1 MSRWQRIGT
10 VATFEF
16 LSTVKRRGYLIAT
29 FGMPVFMAMYGAVVG
44 LPAYYAEKKDT
55 EASVFGVVDEAG
67 LLHLSGDAKAAVAQV
82 PDELRRTLEAA
93 GQKAVLD
100 RMRDDTHITFRPYGG
115 ESAARAALAA
125 RGIKGYF
132 VVAPDYLETGR
143 LDSYM
148 PETLRLSMSESRNAF
163 ADLLREHLLAGRV
176 DGTIAARVLTPVGE
190 LRSFAVM
197 RTGEVVD
204 AGATATIVR
213 IVVPVA
219 FMVLFLVSVLMTSG
233 YLMQGTA
240 TEKENKVVDVL
251 LASASPDQVL
261 AGKLIGL
268 GGAGLLQVAL
278 WLSVLFVTGIGIVP
292 LVLAAHVQVPWL
304 GLALALPLFIV
315 SFLFFGSLMLGT
327 GSLGSNMREAQQL
340 AMVWS
345 LTAALPLMMLALIIQ
360 DPHGVVARVM
370 TWVPFS
376 SAAVV
381 VLRASLDPAALA
393 WWEVAGAFMVLL
405 ASTWL
410 AIRLGARLFRIGLL
424 SSGARPSF
432 REILKQ
438 ARLGVR
444 G

>member
-1 MSRWQRIGT
+1 MSRWQRIWT

-16 LSTVKRRGYLIAT
+16 LAAVKRRGYLIAT
-29 FGMPVFMAMYGAVVG
+29 FGMPVFMGMYGLVVG
-44 LPAYYAEKKDT
+44 LPAYYAGKKAD
-55 EASVFGVVDEAG
+55 EPALFGVVDQSG
-67 LLHLSGDAKAAVAQV
+67 VLHLDRDTKAAVAQV

-93 GQKAVLD
+93 GQKAALD
-100 RMRDDTHITFRPYGG
+100 RIRDNNITFRPYTE

-125 RGIKGYF
+125 RTIKGYF
-132 VVAPDYLETGR
+132 VIAPDYLESGKVVNYTTEA
-143 LDSYM
+143 LFV
-148 PETLRLSMSESRNAF
+148 SMSESRNAL
-163 ADLLREHLLAGRV
+163 ADLLREHLLTGRV
-176 DGTIAARVLTPVGE
+176 DGKVAARVLTPVGE
-190 LRSFAVM
+190 MQRLALT
-197 RTGEVVD
+197 RTGEVVG

-213 IVVPVA
+213 LVVPVA
-219 FMVLFLVSVLMTSG
+219 FMVLFLMSVLMTSG

-268 GGAGLLQVAL
+268 GAAGLLQVSL
-278 WLSVLFVTGIGIVP
+278 WLSFLFVAGIGIVP
-292 LVLAAHVQVPWL
+292 LVLATHVQVPWL

-315 SFLFFGSLMLGT
+315 SFMFFGSLMLGT

-345 LTAALPLMMLALIIQ
+345 LTAALPLMLMMLIIQ
-360 DPHGVVARVM
+360 DPHGVAARVM
-370 TWVPFS
+370 TWVPFT

-393 WWEVAGAFMVLL
+393 WWEIAGAFVVLL

-410 AIRLGARLFRIGLL
+410 AIRVGAQLFRLGLL

-432 REILKQ
+432 REILNQ

>member
-16 LSTVKRRGYLIAT
+16 LSAVKRRGYLIAT

-44 LPAYYAEKKDT
+44 LPAYYADKKDN
-55 EASVFGVVDEAG
+55 EPSVFGVVDGSG
-67 LLHLSGDAKAAVAQV
+67 LLHLGGDAKAAVAQV

-93 GQKAVLD
+93 GQKAALD
-100 RMRDDTHITFRPYGG
+100 RIRGDNITFRPFR
-115 ESAARAALAA
+115 EEHAARAALAA
-125 RGIKGYF
+125 RAIKGFF
-132 VVAPDYLETGR
+132 VVAPDYLETGK

-163 ADLLREHLLAGRV
+163 ADLLRQHLLAGRV
-176 DGTIAARVLTPVGE
+176 DGRIAARVLTPVSD
-190 LRSFAVM
+190 LRRLAIT
-197 RTGEVVD
+197 RTGDVVD
-204 AGATATIVR
+204 AGAAATIVR
-213 IVVPVA
+213 TIVPVA
-219 FMVLFLVSVLMTSG
+219 FMVLFLMSVLMTSG

-251 LASASPDQVL
+251 LASASPDEVL
-261 AGKLIGL
+261 AGKLLGL
-268 GGAGLLQVAL
+268 GGAGLLQVTL
-278 WLSVLFVTGIGIVP
+278 WLSFLFMAGIGIVP
-292 LVLAAHVQVPWL
+292 LVLSAHVQVPWL

-315 SFLFFGSLMLGT
+315 SFLFYGSLMLGT

-345 LTAALPLMMLALIIQ
+345 LTAALPLMLLVLLIQ
-360 DPHGVVARVM
+360 DPHGVAARVM

-381 VLRASLDPAALA
+381 VLRASLDPASLA
-393 WWEVAGAFMVLL
+393 WWEVAGAFAVLL

-432 REILKQ
+432 REILNQ